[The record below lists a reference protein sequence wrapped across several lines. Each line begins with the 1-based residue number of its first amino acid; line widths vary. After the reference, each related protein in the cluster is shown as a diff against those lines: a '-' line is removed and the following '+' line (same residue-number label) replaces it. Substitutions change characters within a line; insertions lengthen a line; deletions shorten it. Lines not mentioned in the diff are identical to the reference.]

1 MAIKPF
7 NSDDGFSVG
16 NTSID
21 VIYANGD
28 ITTGNIT
35 VNNNANL
42 GSVSNITI
50 TGGNAN
56 YVIQTDGQGNLS
68 WANTS
73 IASGVANG
81 TSNISIPVA
90 NGNIQLT
97 SNGNTTLTIT
107 PIGANITGNANISGN
122 ANVANL
128 STTGTA
134 NVGTLAVTGN
144 ANISGNATVANLS
157 TTGTANVGTLAVTGN
172 ANISGNANVGNL
184 GFGSGN
190 ITGTGN
196 ITAGNIIGSL
206 ANGTSNISIPVANG
220 NIQLTSNGN
229 TTLIVTPEG
238 ANVQGNFIV
247 SKYSNLGNIG
257 NITITGGSANYVIQT
272 DGQGNLSWADA
283 GGAASISNGN
293 SNINIPVAN
302 GNIDLTSNGNTSL
315 TVTPTGVEV
324 QGNVNVDDG
333 FGINS
338 VGNVNIT
345 ADGNT
350 TLVITPEGADVQ
362 GNINVLNGFSVNGFY
377 GNAGQFLTANGNNG
391 FNWQSHF
398 FTGNVPPEAPIPGDI
413 WYYVDDTAVP
423 PTNVLYMW
431 IFDGT
436 SEYFYD
442 FLPPTFLNT

>member
-1 MAIKPF
+1 MAIKAF
-7 NSDDGFSVG
+7 NSDYGFSVG
-16 NTSID
+16 NTVID

-35 VNNNANL
+35 VNNHSNL

-68 WANTS
+68 WANIS
-73 IASGVANG
+73 VAGGIANG

-90 NGNIQLT
+90 NGNIDIT
-97 SNGNTTLTIT
+97 SNGNTTLT
-107 PIGANITGNANISGN
+107 
-122 ANVANL
+122 
-128 STTGTA
+128 
-134 NVGTLAVTGN
+134 
-144 ANISGNATVANLS
+144 
-157 TTGTANVGTLAVTGN
+157 
-172 ANISGNANVGNL
+172 
-184 GFGSGN
+184 
-190 ITGTGN
+190 
-196 ITAGNIIGSL
+196 
-206 ANGTSNISIPVANG
+206 
-220 NIQLTSNGN
+220 
-229 TTLIVTPEG
+229 VTPEG
-238 ANVQGNFIV
+238 ANVQGNFAV
-247 SKYSNLGNIG
+247 SKHSNLGAIG
-257 NITITGGSANYVIQT
+257 NITITGGNANYVIQT

-283 GGAASISNGN
+283 GGAASISNGT

-302 GNIDLTSNGNTSL
+302 GNIELTAN
-315 TVTPTGVEV
+315 
-324 QGNVNVDDG
+324 
-333 FGINS
+333 
-338 VGNVNIT
+338 
-345 ADGNT
+345 GNT
-350 TLVITPEGADVQ
+350 TLTVTSTGADIQ
-362 GNINVLNGFSVNGFY
+362 GNINVANGFSVNGFY